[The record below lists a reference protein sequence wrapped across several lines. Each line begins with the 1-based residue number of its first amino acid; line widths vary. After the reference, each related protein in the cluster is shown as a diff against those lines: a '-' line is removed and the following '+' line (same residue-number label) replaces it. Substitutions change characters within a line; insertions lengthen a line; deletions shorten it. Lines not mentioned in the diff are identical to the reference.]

1 MRRALKMLS
10 VRYVVT
16 IVFLGFLSATP
27 TSVAAEAATR
37 QAAMIVQDFSD
48 QVLQLVTVK
57 DISDAEK
64 RVRFQSLL
72 NTYFDV
78 PTIGRFVLGR
88 YWRRASA
95 AEKSRYLG
103 VFAKITAHSFVSRF
117 SEYDGQLP
125 RFISAS
131 QIDDRYIIVKTE
143 IFDPNGGSPP
153 FQVNWR
159 VVANKTPMKIM
170 DVVIEGVSL
179 SITQRAEY
187 AGFIQQN
194 GGRVAN
200 LISALE
206 KKLAELK

>member
-1 MRRALKMLS
+1 MQTIRDFRKPRPNLDGLS
-10 VRYVVT
+10 V
-16 IVFLGFLSATP
+16 
-27 TSVAAEAATR
+27 
-37 QAAMIVQDFSD
+37 
-48 QVLQLVTVK
+48 LVTGG
-57 DISDAEK
+57 
-64 RVRFQSLL
+64 
-72 NTYFDV
+72 
-78 PTIGRFVLGR
+78 IG
-88 YWRRASA
+88 
-95 AEKSRYLG
+95 YL
-103 VFAKITAHSFVSRF
+103 T
-117 SEYDGQLP
+117 D
-125 RFISAS
+125 
-131 QIDDRYIIVKTE
+131 TE

-206 KKLAELK
+206 KKLAELM